1 MKILLDFLPIIAF
14 FASFKWADGHAAQ
27 AAAFLTQYLGPWVS
41 GGVVGAKEAPTLL
54 ATVVVAAISVVQIV
68 VMTLMRKKI
77 DTMLWI
83 SLVIVL
89 GLGSLTIYFHDET
102 FIKWKPTLIY
112 GAMGIG
118 IFVSDII
125 MKRYVLR
132 TMMQAADIAVPD
144 NIWRRLSWAWIGF
157 FFGMAVLNRWVAD
170 HYSTSVW
177 VDFKMWGS
185 LGLTLFFT
193 LAQGLY
199 LHKHMPPLPDKATAP
214 EAK

>member
-14 FASFKWADGHAAQ
+14 FASFKWAEGHAAQ
-27 AAAFLTQYLGPWVS
+27 AAAWLTQYLGAWVA
-41 GGVVGAKEAPTLL
+41 GGVVGIKEAPTML
-54 ATVVVAAISVVQIV
+54 ATVVVAVISVLQIV
-68 VMTLMRKKI
+68 LMTAMRKKI

-112 GAMGIG
+112 AAMGVG

-157 FFGMAVLNRWVAD
+157 FFGMGVLNLWVAY
-170 HYSTSVW
+170 HYPTHVW

-199 LHKHMPPLPDKATAP
+199 LNKHMPPLPEKAATP
-214 EAK
+214 EVK